1 MNMKT
6 AQSRKDDNTTYLD
19 VKMVSEYL
27 HFARSTIYKWVEERY
42 IPHKKLGKRVLFIKT
57 DIDRWVENNGMIAVD
72 DLPELPKFI
81 AIGKDNPEE
90 SQDTI
95 RDINQ
100 QHSGLGNINFK
111 YRSAS

>member
-1 MNMKT
+1 MKSS
-6 AQSRKDDNTTYLD
+6 QSTKYDTTTYLD

-27 HFARSTIYKWVEERY
+27 HFARSTIYKWVEQQY
-42 IPHKKLGKRVLFIKT
+42 IPHKKIRKKVLFVKS

-90 SQDTI
+90 TQDTI
-95 RDINQ
+95 RDLNQ
-100 QHSGLGNINFK
+100 QPMRLGNVNFK
-111 YRSAS
+111 YLSAS